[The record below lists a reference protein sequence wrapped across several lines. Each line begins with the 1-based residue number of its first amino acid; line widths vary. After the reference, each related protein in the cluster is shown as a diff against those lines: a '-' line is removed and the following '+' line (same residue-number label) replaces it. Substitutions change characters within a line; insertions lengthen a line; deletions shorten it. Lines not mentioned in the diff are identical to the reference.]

1 MHHHA
6 TTQATLAADIIDRI
20 TGLDAMLE
28 LADADD
34 QAELAQRIAAL
45 DPSEVKHIL
54 AAFGVPSAQAASV
67 DVAVSSADTEKA
79 GQSHV

>member
-6 TTQATLAADIIDRI
+6 TTQATLAADIVDRI
-20 TGLDAMLE
+20 TALDEMLK

-34 QAELAQRIAAL
+34 QAELAQRISSL
-45 DPSEVKHIL
+45 EPSEVKHIL
-54 AAFGVPSAQAASV
+54 AVFGVPPVQAASV
-67 DVAVSSADTEKA
+67 DVAVSSADTEKT